1 MMWAAEVV
9 HVSKRYGRRL
19 AVDDVTLSVDAGEI
33 LGLIGPNG
41 AGKTTLLR
49 VMAGLLR
56 PTGGEI
62 HINVADE
69 LDELDGLRY
78 FGGERTLPPNAS
90 ARRWGRLW
98 SGSKRS
104 GPLETR
110 GTSLPN
116 MRFGVLSRGT
126 RQRIGLE
133 SVLGSGCPK
142 LFLLDEPWEGLDPD
156 ATRWLSD
163 TLKNK
168 RDSGAGVIV
177 SSHRVHDLAAVC
189 GRCVFLVSGR
199 LAPSTVTCDAKA
211 TAASRAAELFDAFD
225 QVRAGRHELR
235 GNGTHGKPF

>member
-1 MMWAAEVV
+1 M
-9 HVSKRYGRRL
+9 SKRYGRRP

-33 LGLIGPNG
+33 LGIIGPNG

-49 VMAGLLR
+49 VTAGLLR

-69 LDELDGLRY
+69 VDGLRY
-78 FGGERTLPPNAS
+78 FGGERTLPPNVS
-90 ARRWGRLW
+90 ARRWGHLW
-98 SGSKRS
+98 SGSQRS
-104 GPLETR
+104 GSLETR
-110 GTSLPN
+110 GTSFPN
-116 MRFGVLSRGT
+116 VRFGVLSRGT

-163 TLKNK
+163 ALKEK
-168 RDSGAGVIV
+168 RDAGAAVIV
-177 SSHRVHDLAAVC
+177 SSHRVHDLAAAC
-189 GRCVFLVSGR
+189 DRCVFLVSGR

-211 TAASRAAELFDAFD
+211 TAASRATALFDAFD
-225 QVRAGRHELR
+225 QVRAGRQEPR
-235 GNGTHGKPF
+235 GNGAPGQPF

>member
-1 MMWAAEVV
+1 MWAAEVV

-33 LGLIGPNG
+33 LGIIGPNG

-56 PTGGEI
+56 PTAGEI
-62 HINVADE
+62 HMNVADE
-69 LDELDGLRY
+69 LDSLRY

-98 SGSKRS
+98 SRSKGSGS
-104 GPLETR
+104 LETR
-110 GTSLPN
+110 GISLPN
-116 MRFGVLSRGT
+116 VRFGVLSRGT
-126 RQRIGLE
+126 RQRMGLE

-163 TLKNK
+163 ALKDK
-168 RDSGAGVIV
+168 RDSGAAVIV

-189 GRCVFLVSGR
+189 DRCVFLVSGR
-199 LAPSTVTCDAKA
+199 LASSTVTGDAKA
-211 TAASRAAELFDAFD
+211 TAASRATELFDAFD

-235 GNGTHGKPF
+235 GNGAHGKPF